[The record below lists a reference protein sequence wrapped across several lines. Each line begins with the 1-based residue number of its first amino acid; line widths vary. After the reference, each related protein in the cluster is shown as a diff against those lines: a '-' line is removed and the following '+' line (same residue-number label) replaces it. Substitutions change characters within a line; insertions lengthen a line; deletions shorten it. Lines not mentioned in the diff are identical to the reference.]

1 MNNSQSYK
9 QEHGCLVHFVR
20 LATTLTKDEES
31 ARGNHALA
39 CNFAKYSPIFKKKFT
54 VRLRTEEGEKKGR
67 EGREKKGRK
76 ITWLLT
82 IPPHLKYVATIPCYL
97 SLIACF
103 LT

>member
-31 ARGNHALA
+31 ARGSHVLA

-54 VRLRTEEGEKKGR
+54 VRLRTVEGEKKGR
-67 EGREKKGRK
+67 DGEGEKRTEDNLA
-76 ITWLLT
+76 INNPTT
-82 IPPHLKYVATIPCYL
+82 P
-97 SLIACF
+97 
-103 LT
+103 